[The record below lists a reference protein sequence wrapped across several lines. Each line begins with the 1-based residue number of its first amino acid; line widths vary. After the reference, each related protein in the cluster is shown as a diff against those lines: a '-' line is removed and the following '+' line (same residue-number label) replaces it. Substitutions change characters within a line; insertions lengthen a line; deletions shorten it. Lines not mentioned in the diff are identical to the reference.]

1 MEIGIFLLSVL
12 FNSSALKKAKGK
24 TMAHSKK
31 VMTTMVALALV
42 FVLSANA
49 AKKKEAPT
57 TQDAVAKIDLAIQA
71 IKDNSKSKATKLL
84 NEASGILRKL
94 PESEEVSEAKGYYY
108 QTMAEMAIFVNGDSQ
123 AFEKNKQLC
132 VENSKNYGAEITY
145 LAAGLYYDVAGQLVK
160 NAVKYM
166 YDKDAV
172 DRLTK
177 EANKFYADSR
187 KAFLEAF
194 ELDSEFSHI
203 SNDDMNKFM
212 MLSKL
217 KSNFDDMA
225 IFYDKFFASKNT
237 FYFEDLGSNA
247 TAIYEITREGS
258 ADRIHKAILISILD
272 FETKES
278 PNGTS
283 LVAILEKNFS
293 KYADTAPTIGFVKK
307 FYSDAAFSQKD
318 LDALPAEVRD
328 FLPVRYMYKM
338 KTSNDVA
345 ALKAEFEPFF
355 TGVKYYQKRLEAK
368 TL

>member
-1 MEIGIFLLSVL
+1 MG
-12 FNSSALKKAKGK
+12 
-24 TMAHSKK
+24 HSKK
-31 VMTTMVALALV
+31 RAATMLALALL

-71 IKDNSKSKATKLL
+71 LKDNSKPKATKLL
-84 NEASGILRKL
+84 NEANGILKKL

-108 QTMAEMAIFVNGDSQ
+108 QTMAEMALFVNGDSQ
-123 AFEKNKQLC
+123 AFEKNKKLC

-172 DRLTK
+172 DRLTNK
-177 EANKFYADSR
+177 ANKFYADSR

-194 ELDSEFSHI
+194 ELDSEFTHI
-203 SNDDMNKFM
+203 SNDDMNTFIN
-212 MLSKL
+212 LSKL

-225 IFYDKFFASKNT
+225 IFYDKFFASKVT
-237 FYFEDLGSNA
+237 LYSKDLGANA
-247 TAIYEITREGS
+247 MAIYETTREGS

-272 FETKES
+272 FETKEKAD
-278 PNGTS
+278 GAS

-355 TGVKYYQKRLEAK
+355 INMKHYQKRLEAK